1 MNTFN
6 PDMGVKDIILD
17 AWSTGKTPTET
28 VEILDQHGFI
38 HTTDYVLGAFGRMSG
53 IFNAY
58 LVKRAEQK
66 KAQLS
71 K

>member
-1 MNTFN
+1 MQTFN
-6 PDMGVKDIILD
+6 PNMEVKDIILD
-17 AWSTGKTPTET
+17 AWSKGKTPKQT
-28 VEILDQHGFI
+28 VQMLEDYGF
-38 HTTDYVLGAFGRMSG
+38 TYSTDYVLGAFGRMTG

-58 LVKRAEQK
+58 LLKRAEQK